1 MILKNIKKKKFK
13 LIQILIMIFK
23 YKMDKIL
30 KILKLIY
37 KIKVFTL

>member
-13 LIQILIMIFK
+13 LIQILIMMFK

-30 KILKLIY
+30 KIFKLIY